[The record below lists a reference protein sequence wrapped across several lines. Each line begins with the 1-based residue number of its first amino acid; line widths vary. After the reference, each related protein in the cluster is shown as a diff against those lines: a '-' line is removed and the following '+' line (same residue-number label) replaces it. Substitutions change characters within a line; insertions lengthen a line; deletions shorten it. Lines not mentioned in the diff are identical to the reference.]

1 VSRKKIGILGG
12 MGPEAT
18 ADLFL
23 RIIRATPVEKDQD
36 HVKVIIY
43 SNPQIPDRTEAIL
56 NSGPSP
62 VPEMTA
68 TAKILEASEAD
79 FLIMPCNTAHHFI
92 LDVRKAVGIPILDMI
107 ELTAKRIVNVY
118 PEASRIGLMA
128 TNGTLKSRIY
138 HQRFEKRGLD
148 ILTPSNDGQREVV
161 EGIYHHVKTGDLEG
175 GRKILLRI
183 AHDLVESGADILVPG
198 CTEVS
203 LVVKDGDLD
212 VAVVDPLQ
220 VLAEEA
226 VALTLDGR

>member
-1 VSRKKIGILGG
+1 

-18 ADLFL
+18 ADLFF
-23 RIIRATPVEKDQD
+23 RIIRATPVENDQD

-56 NSGPSP
+56 YSGSNP
-62 VPEMTA
+62 VPEITA

-79 FLIMPCNTAHHFI
+79 FLIMPCNTAHYFI
-92 LDVRKAVGIPILDMI
+92 LDIRKAVGIPILDMI
-107 ELTAKRIVNVY
+107 ELTVKRIVNVY

-128 TNGTLKSRIY
+128 TDGTLKSRIY
-138 HQRFEKRGLD
+138 HQRFEKRGLE
-148 ILTPSNDGQREVV
+148 ILTLTDNGQREVM
-161 EGIYHHVKTGDLEG
+161 EGIYRHVKTGDLEG
-175 GRKILLRI
+175 GRKKLLRI
-183 AHDLVESGADILVPG
+183 ANDLVASGADILIPG

-226 VALTLDGR
+226 VAFALDGS

>member
-1 VSRKKIGILGG
+1 MSRKKIGILGG

-18 ADLFL
+18 ADLFF

-56 NSGPSP
+56 YSGPNP
-62 VPEMTA
+62 VLEMSA
-68 TAKILEASEAD
+68 TAKILEASKAD
-79 FLIMPCNTAHHFI
+79 FLIMPCNTAHYFI
-92 LDVRKAVGIPILDMI
+92 DDIRKAVGIPVLDMI
-107 ELTAKRIVNVY
+107 ELTAKRIVDVF

-128 TNGTLKSRIY
+128 TDGTLKSRIY
-138 HQRFEKRGLD
+138 HQRFERKGLD
-148 ILTPSNDGQREVV
+148 VLAPNYESQKEVMD
-161 EGIYHHVKTGDLEG
+161 GIYRHVKTGDLEE
-175 GRKILLRI
+175 GRKILLRL
-183 AHDLVESGADILVPG
+183 AHGLVDAGADIIVPG

-203 LVVKDGDLD
+203 LVVKDGVLD

-226 VALTLDGR
+226 VALAMDES